1 MASTLKKRNGT
12 LELMRFVF
20 CMAIL
25 LYHIGKYTSG
35 TPSLKN
41 GVFLA
46 LFPHGAMG
54 VEFFFLLTGVFLA
67 QSLDK
72 QLQRSQTKTNVF
84 ADTGRY
90 FWKKYASTFPQH
102 FVAFAVLFA
111 VMALIHLDMP
121 NWSAWNR
128 FLDAIPNLFLIQMT
142 GVMGAPLNHI
152 EWYLSSMLIAIL
164 IVYFLCRLHFKVVTR
179 YIAPVASVGL
189 LVWMCCEFPSLT
201 GVTRPMYIGGDLFIY
216 KGNIRAIA
224 EILLGTFVY
233 SLGRYG
239 LAPLAEKTG
248 KPVRILLTVLEWVM
262 YAGALVITLLTLPY
276 GWEYG
281 ALAFIFGGVLLS
293 FSGLTYSGEIFD
305 NNVCYFL
312 GKITL
317 PVYLSQLSA
326 IYAVNYYMK
335 DYDDVMKAWAI
346 AALTVISSAITM
358 IAGNA
363 LAKVCSD
370 ISFGKKDKTAAA

>member
-12 LELMRFVF
+12 LEFMRFIF
-20 CMAIL
+20 CMTIL
-25 LYHIGKYTSG
+25 FFHIGKYTYGS
-35 TPSLKN
+35 PSLSK

-72 QLQRSQTKTNVF
+72 QLQRAEKKTNVL
-84 ADTGRY
+84 ADTGKY
-90 FWKKYASTFPQH
+90 FWKKYTSTFPQH
-102 FVAFAVLFA
+102 IVAFAVLFG
-111 VMALIHLDMP
+111 VMALIHRDMP
-121 NWSAWNR
+121 NWSALER
-128 FLDAIPNLFLIQMT
+128 FHGALPNLFLIQMT
-142 GVMGAPLNHI
+142 GLMGSPLNHI
-152 EWYLSSMLIAIL
+152 EWYLSAMLIAII
-164 IVYFLCRLHFKVVTR
+164 IVYFLCRLNFKVVTR
-179 YIAPVASVGL
+179 YVAPVVSIGL

-201 GVTRPMYIGGDLFIY
+201 GVTRPMYIGSDLFIF

-239 LAPLAEKTG
+239 LSTLDDKAG
-248 KPVRILLTVLEWVM
+248 KPVRIVLTVLEWVM
-262 YAGALVITLLTLPY
+262 YIGAVVITLLTLPY

-293 FSGLTYSGEIFD
+293 YSGLTYSGKLFD
-305 NNVCYFL
+305 NELCYFL

-326 IYAVNYYMK
+326 IYVTNYYLK
-335 DYDDVMKAWAI
+335 DYDNGFKVWVI
-346 AALTVISSAITM
+346 VVLTVISSAITM
-358 IAGNA
+358 LAGDA
-363 LAKVCSD
+363 VAKL
-370 ISFGKKDKTAAA
+370 FTKKNKNKAA

>member
-12 LELMRFVF
+12 LEFMRFVF
-20 CMAIL
+20 CMTIFF
-25 LYHIGKYTSG
+25 YHIGKYTYGS
-35 TPSLKN
+35 PSLKK

-72 QLQRSQTKTNVF
+72 QLQRTEKKTNVF
-84 ADTGRY
+84 ADTGKY
-90 FWKKYASTFPQH
+90 FWKKYISTFPQH
-102 FVAFAVLFA
+102 IVAFAVLFG
-111 VMALIHLDMP
+111 VMVLIHLDMP
-121 NWSAWNR
+121 NWSAWDR
-128 FLDAIPNLFLIQMT
+128 FCSAIPSLFLVQMT
-142 GVMGAPLNHI
+142 GWMGSPLNHI
-152 EWYLSSMLIAIL
+152 EWYLSAMLIAII

-179 YIAPVASVGL
+179 YVAPVASIGL

-201 GVTRPMYIGGDLFIY
+201 GVTRPMYIGGDLFIF

-239 LAPLAEKTG
+239 LAPLADKAG
-248 KPVRILLTVLEWVM
+248 KAVRIVLTVLEWVM
-262 YAGALVITLLTLPY
+262 YIGAVVITLLTLPY

-293 FSGLTYSGEIFD
+293 FSGLTYSGRLFD
-305 NNVCYFL
+305 NEASYFL

-326 IYAVNYYMK
+326 VYATNYYLK
-335 DYDDVMKAWAI
+335 DYDNGFKVWAI
-346 AALTVISSAITM
+346 VVLTAISSAITM
-358 IAGNA
+358 LAGDAIAKRF
-363 LAKVCSD
+363 AK
-370 ISFGKKDKTAAA
+370 KNKNKAA

>member
-12 LELMRFVF
+12 LEFMRFVF
-20 CMAIL
+20 CMTIFF
-25 LYHIGKYTSG
+25 YHIGKYTYGS
-35 TPSLKN
+35 PSLKK

-72 QLQRSQTKTNVF
+72 QLQRTEKKTNVF
-84 ADTGRY
+84 ADTGKY
-90 FWKKYASTFPQH
+90 FWKKYISTFPQH
-102 FVAFAVLFA
+102 IVAFAVLFG
-111 VMALIHLDMP
+111 VMVLIHLDMP
-121 NWSAWNR
+121 NWSAWDR
-128 FLDAIPNLFLIQMT
+128 FCSAIPSLFLVQMT
-142 GVMGAPLNHI
+142 GWMGSPLNHI
-152 EWYLSSMLIAIL
+152 EWYLSAMLIAII

-179 YIAPVASVGL
+179 YVAPVASIRL

-201 GVTRPMYIGGDLFIY
+201 GVTRPMYIGGDLFIF

-239 LAPLAEKTG
+239 LAPLADKAG
-248 KPVRILLTVLEWVM
+248 KAVRIVLTVLEWVM
-262 YAGALVITLLTLPY
+262 YIGAVVITLLTLPY

-293 FSGLTYSGEIFD
+293 FSGLTYSGRLFD
-305 NNVCYFL
+305 NEASYFL

-326 IYAVNYYMK
+326 VYATNYYLK
-335 DYDDVMKAWAI
+335 DYDNGFKVWAI
-346 AALTVISSAITM
+346 VVLTAISSAITM
-358 IAGNA
+358 LAGDAIAKRF
-363 LAKVCSD
+363 AK
-370 ISFGKKDKTAAA
+370 KNKNKAA